1 MTMEEFSRPWWETV
15 FRPLIYSNLL
25 SNIAFVVALVV
36 LVVVVLSLYKLV
48 GRAMG
53 AGRTPQPMEELDAE
67 AEPAP
72 PPSEQ
77 APEDDAGET
86 GESKAE
92 EQ

>member
-1 MTMEEFSRPWWETV
+1 MTMEEISRPWWEDV

-48 GRAMG
+48 GRALG
-53 AGRTPQPMEELDAE
+53 AGRAPQPMEEMDAE
-67 AEPAP
+67 AEPPSSEHAP
-72 PPSEQ
+72 
-77 APEDDAGET
+77 DDEAGET
-86 GESKAE
+86 GESEAE